1 MQDTTCETLN
11 HINKEIKKEY
21 TSLRNRLRS
30 ILCDNKFLLE
40 EVLGCFSG
48 LPLVPN
54 ERCGLWYCSPEMYE
68 TTCYFKSTDGHVNGW
83 DFSVRR
89 LNFHLLP
96 LLAER
101 SGAIIVD
108 STRRGKKIPDA
119 LSKTIP
125 IWCAVLNTL
134 ILEHTEG
141 SGEVLFCPPG
151 TVSQLEYNRIQAKL
165 PELVQKLKRVDAI
178 SGAELCS
185 LLGGRLLRPFWV
197 YPGAAMLGTTRDL
210 FTGESLQEP
219 WQPPPGVIPLIL
231 CTASRQCQDGV
242 DKSQGY
248 AYVQGAADD
257 HELWANGLTPSLF
270 WANVQLLADDSMP
283 EQLLQGH
290 VERIVELHKSTHT
303 EAVAHELP
311 CRETDVVTEHLRLGS
326 VAPCQISDKQ
336 AELLEQQYSLV
347 VLCGSS
353 IELSAAAPHPRIRIY
368 PLNSGCKK
376 SSRALRPA
384 LIEIIPLISTALCE
398 ALPVL
403 ICCSSGS
410 DISVGIVLAALCK
423 NYDLEW
429 RHEDQKDMTK
439 TIIKKHLIKLT
450 SKIHGRI
457 INPSRTTLNSVN
469 AFLM

>member
-1 MQDTTCETLN
+1 MQDISGHTLN

-21 TSLRNRLRS
+21 TSLCNRLRS
-30 ILCDNKFLLE
+30 IICDNRFLVE
-40 EVLGCFSG
+40 EILGCFTG
-48 LPLVPN
+48 LPVVPN

-83 DFSVRR
+83 DFSTRR

-101 SGAIIVD
+101 NGAIIVD

-134 ILEHTEG
+134 ILEHKQC

-151 TVSQLEYNRIQAKL
+151 TVSQLEYGRIQAKL

-185 LLGGRLLRPFWV
+185 LLNGKLLRPFWV
-197 YPGAAMLGTTRDL
+197 YPGAAMLGATRDL

-219 WQPPPGVIPLIL
+219 WRPPPDVIPLIL

-248 AYVQGAADD
+248 TYVQGAADD

-270 WANVQLLADDSMP
+270 WANAQLLADESLP
-283 EQLLQGH
+283 EQTLEEHAQ
-290 VERIVELHKSTHT
+290 RIVELHKMQSG
-303 EAVAHELP
+303 EVAGHELP
-311 CRETDVVTEHLRLGS
+311 CRETDVVTEHLRLGT
-326 VAPCQISDKQ
+326 VTPCKISDRQ
-336 AELLEQQYSLV
+336 AEYLEQQYSLTI
-347 VLCGSS
+347 LCGAS
-353 IELSAAAPHPRIRIY
+353 IELSVTTPRPRIRIY
-368 PLNSGCKK
+368 PLESGCKK

-384 LIEIIPLISTALCE
+384 LIEIIPLINSALQDTR
-398 ALPVL
+398 PVL
-403 ICCSSGS
+403 ICCSSAG
-410 DISVGIVLAALCK
+410 DISVGIVLAVLCK

-429 RHEDQKDMTK
+429 RLQDQIDINK

-450 SKIHGRI
+450 SKIDGRI
-457 INPSRTTLNSVN
+457 INPSRATLNSVN